1 MKLRISASASVL
13 SGKPAIGRRLIPME
27 SEESGL
33 PTPLAHRVDREGDA
47 TQIADAVFAVWQK
60 IDAALSP
67 IVGTRGV
74 AALYKRS
81 LYLCGTTH
89 PRLAALH
96 EDVQRVVDLDALKA
110 VLARQSSSDA
120 ASAVGSPRT
129 YRCISE

>member
-1 MKLRISASASVL
+1 M
-13 SGKPAIGRRLIPME
+13 
-27 SEESGL
+27 
-33 PTPLAHRVDREGDA
+33 
-47 TQIADAVFAVWQK
+47 QIADAVFAVWQK

-120 ASAVGSPRT
+120 ASAADALFQTFYQLLSSLIGASLTERLLRSVWSDASGGLPAQDTSP
-129 YRCISE
+129 